1 MRTAKRTFST
11 LVLAAALGLGARS
24 GHALQLLPNFTF
36 DTGLQDWGTCCGPT
50 GTVGFDPATDYYA
63 SALSG
68 SARLAHTQPYDGVN
82 ETALFLTACLE
93 GPDVAAGN
101 VLLYGMKVR
110 FEDGETTVGEAY
122 LSLEFRA
129 QAGCGGATI
138 DGSVRTLPTS
148 DVARGT
154 WSALKLPASMPVVV
168 PDGTASL
175 KVFAVIRKQSNGT
188 LTANFDD
195 VWVATADTPLCD
207 GLPATLLGD
216 GTDEFITGTDDTDV
230 IVARG
235 GVDLV
240 DGMGGNDRICGGPG
254 NDVLYGGD
262 GDDRIFGEGGADE
275 LWGGADDD
283 LLYGAGNNDE
293 LYGGDGDDKLRGGTG
308 IDTCY
313 GDAGTNVKKK
323 CELPFILPF

>member
-1 MRTAKRTFST
+1 MRTAKRTIST
-11 LVLAAALGLGARS
+11 LVLAAVLGLGARP

-36 DTGLQDWGTCCGPT
+36 DTGLQDWGSCCGGT
-50 GTVGFDPATDYYA
+50 GTVGFDPDNDYYA

-68 SARLAHTQPYDGVN
+68 SARLVHTQFYDGIS
-82 ETALFLTACLE
+82 ETALFLTTCLE
-93 GPDVAAGN
+93 GADIAAGKKL
-101 VLLYGMKVR
+101 VYGMKVR
-110 FEDGETTVGEAY
+110 FETGEATVGDAS
-122 LSLEFRA
+122 LSLDFRA
-129 QAGCGGATI
+129 QPGCGGATI
-138 DGSVRTLPTS
+138 DGSSREVLTS
-148 DVARGT
+148 EVARGT
-154 WSALKLPASMPVVV
+154 WVSVKLPASTPVVV
-168 PDGTASL
+168 PDGTVSL
-175 KVFAVIRKQSNGT
+175 KLFAVIRKQSNGT

-195 VWVATADTPLCD
+195 IYVATADTPLCD

-262 GDDRIFGEGGADE
+262 GDDRIYGEGGADE
-275 LWGGADDD
+275 LYGGADDD
-283 LLYGAGNNDE
+283 LLYGAGNNDK

-308 IDTCY
+308 IDTCH

-323 CELPFILPF
+323 CELPFVIPF

>member
-1 MRTAKRTFST
+1 MRTAKRIIST
-11 LVLAAALGLGARS
+11 LALVAVLGPGARS

-36 DTGLQDWGTCCGPT
+36 DTDLADWGTCCGAT
-50 GTVGFDPATDYYA
+50 GTVGFDPTNDYYA

-68 SARLAHTQPYDGVN
+68 SARLVHTQFYDGIS
-82 ETALFLTACLE
+82 ETALFLTTCLE
-93 GPDVAAGN
+93 GPDIAAGKKL
-101 VLLYGMKVR
+101 VYGMKAR
-110 FEDGETTVGEAY
+110 FETGEATVGEV
-122 LSLEFRA
+122 SLALDFRP
-129 QAGCGGATI
+129 QAGCGGAKI
-138 DGSVRTLPTS
+138 DASLRTLLTS
-148 DVARGT
+148 EAERGT
-154 WSALKLPASMPVVV
+154 WVALKQPPSMPVTA

-188 LTANFDD
+188 LTVNFDD
-195 VWVATADTPLCD
+195 IYVATADTPLCN
-207 GLPATLLGD
+207 GLPATLVGD
-216 GTDEFITGTDDTDV
+216 GTDEFLTGTDDTDV

-254 NDVLYGGD
+254 GDVLYGGD

-283 LLYGAGNNDE
+283 LLDGAGNDDE
-293 LYGGDGDDKLRGGTG
+293 LHGGDGDDKLRGGTG

-313 GDAGTNVKKK
+313 GDGGTDVKKK
-323 CELPFILPF
+323 CELPFVLPF

>member
-1 MRTAKRTFST
+1 MRTAERTIST
-11 LVLAAALGLGARS
+11 LVLAGVLGLVARP

-36 DTGLQDWGTCCGPT
+36 DTGLQDWSTCCGAT
-50 GTVGFDPATDYYA
+50 GTVGFDPATDFYA

-68 SARLAHTQPYDGVN
+68 SARLTHTQFYDGIS
-82 ETALFLTACLE
+82 ETSLFLTTCLE
-93 GPDVAAGN
+93 GADIAAGKEL
-101 VLLYGMKVR
+101 VYGMKVR
-110 FEDGETTVGEAY
+110 FETGEVTVGDA
-122 LSLEFRA
+122 SLTLDFRA
-129 QAGCGGATI
+129 LPGCGGATI
-138 DGSVRTLPTS
+138 DGSSREVLTS
-148 DVARGT
+148 EVARGT
-154 WSALKLPASMPVVV
+154 WASLKQPASAPVVV
-168 PDGTASL
+168 PDGTVSV

-195 VWVATADTPLCD
+195 IWVATADTPLCD
-207 GLPATLLGD
+207 GLPATILGD
-216 GTDEFITGTDDTDV
+216 GTDEFITGTDDGDV

-275 LWGGADDD
+275 LWGGDGDD
-283 LLYGAGNNDE
+283 LLSGGGNDDE
-293 LYGGDGDDKLRGGTG
+293 LRGGEGDDKLRGGPG
-308 IDTCY
+308 VDTCY

-323 CELPFILPF
+323 CELPFFVPL